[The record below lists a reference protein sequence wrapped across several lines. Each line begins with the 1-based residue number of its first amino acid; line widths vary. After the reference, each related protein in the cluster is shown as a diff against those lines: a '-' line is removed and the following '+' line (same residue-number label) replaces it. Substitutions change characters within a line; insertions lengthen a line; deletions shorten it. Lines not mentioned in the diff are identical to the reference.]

1 VTGAATV
8 RVWRERRFRRYWA
21 GQTVSEVG
29 DRVSELALPLT
40 AVLVLDAG
48 PFAVGALTAAVWTP
62 HLLSLFVGAWV
73 DARPRKRPLLVA
85 ANLVQAIA
93 VLSIPVA
100 AAIGALSMP
109 VLYAAAL
116 VGGAGGVL
124 AHTAYPPFF
133 VRLVDR
139 DQYVEAN
146 SLLSTT
152 RSASFLVG
160 PPLAGGLIKA
170 VGAPTALLVDCC
182 SFLVAA
188 LMIGRV
194 DVDERPRATEEPD
207 SFVKRLGVGVRY
219 LRHHPYLRIT
229 LACSTTLNIAG
240 LALQAILI
248 LYAARVL
255 GLGPGT
261 LGLAL
266 GMGAVGG
273 LVGALVAAA
282 VARALGT
289 GPTIAVGAT
298 LFTAPFALLPLTK
311 GTSLTLRVAIL
322 AAAYLVSG
330 LAIMLYDIN
339 NNSLQAAVTDDR
351 MRSRVSGA
359 YSTVNYGIRP
369 VAALLGG
376 VAAEHLGVT
385 TTVVAA
391 GAVGSLAALWL
402 VGSPVLSTRRISD
415 LEPRAANRS

>member
-1 VTGAATV
+1 VTGAAPV

-21 GQTVSEVG
+21 GQTVSDVG

-48 PFAVGALTAAVWTP
+48 PFAVGALTAAVWAP

-73 DARPRKRPLLVA
+73 DARPQKRPLLVA
-85 ANLVQAIA
+85 ANLIQAVA
-93 VLSIPVA
+93 VLSIPA
-100 AAIGALSMP
+100 AAAVGALSMP
-109 VLYAAAL
+109 VLYIAAL

-139 DQYVEAN
+139 DRYVEAN

-160 PPLAGGLIKA
+160 PPLAGGLVKA
-170 VGAPTALLVDCC
+170 VGAPAALLVDCC

-188 LMIGRV
+188 VMIRRV
-194 DVDERPRATEEPD
+194 DVDEQPRAMERTG
-207 SFVKRLGVGVRY
+207 SFGQRLGVGLRY
-219 LRHHPYLRIT
+219 LRHHPYLRVT
-229 LACSTTLNIAG
+229 LACSTTLNLAS
-240 LALQAILI
+240 LALQAVLVV
-248 LYAARVL
+248 YAVRVL
-255 GLGPGT
+255 GLGPGA

-266 GMGAVGG
+266 GLGA
-273 LVGALVAAA
+273 VGALVGAVVAAPLG
-282 VARALGT
+282 RALGT
-289 GPTIAVGAT
+289 GPTIAVGAA
-298 LFTAPFALLPLTK
+298 LFTTPFALLPLAD
-311 GTSLTLRVAIL
+311 GASLPFRVAVL
-322 AAAYLVSG
+322 AAAHLVSG

-339 NNSLQAAVTDDR
+339 NNSLQATVTDDR

-359 YSTVNYGIRP
+359 YATVNYGIRP

-376 VAAEHLGVT
+376 VAAERFGVT

-391 GAVGSLAALWL
+391 GAAGSLAVLWL
-402 VGSPVLSTRRISD
+402 VGSPVLRTRRIGD
-415 LEPRAANRS
+415 LEPRPAHP

>member
-1 VTGAATV
+1 MTGAATA
-8 RVWRERRFRRYWA
+8 RAWRGRRFRRYWA

-29 DRVSELALPLT
+29 DRVTELALPLT

-48 PFAVGALTAAVWTP
+48 PFAVGALTAAVWAP

-73 DARPRKRPLLVA
+73 DARPRTRPLLVA
-85 ANLVQAIA
+85 ANLVQALA

-100 AAIGALSMP
+100 AALDTLSMP

-152 RSASFLVG
+152 RSASFLAG
-160 PPLAGGLIKA
+160 PPLAGGLVKA
-170 VGAPTALLVDCC
+170 VGAPAALLVDCC

-188 LMIGRV
+188 VMIGAV
-194 DVDERPRATEEPD
+194 DVDERPRVTERPE
-207 SFVKRLGVGVRY
+207 SFAKRLGVGVRY
-219 LRHHPYLRIT
+219 LRQHPYLRIT
-229 LACSTTLNIAG
+229 LACSTTLNVAS
-240 LALQAILI
+240 LALQAILV
-248 LYAARVL
+248 LYATRVL
-255 GLGPGT
+255 GLGPGA

-273 LVGALVAAA
+273 LAGALVAAP

-289 GPTIAVGAT
+289 GPTIAVGAA
-298 LFTAPFALLPLTK
+298 LFTVPFAFLPLAE
-311 GTSLTLRVAIL
+311 GTSLSSRVVIL
-322 AAAYLVSG
+322 ASAYLVSG

-339 NNSLQAAVTDDR
+339 NNSLQAAVTDDQ

-369 VAALLGG
+369 IAALLGG
-376 VAAEHLGVT
+376 VVAEHLGVT
-385 TTVVAA
+385 VTIVAA
-391 GAVGSLAALWL
+391 GVAGSLAAVWL
-402 VGSPVLSTRRISD
+402 VGSPVLATRRISD
-415 LEPRAANRS
+415 LEPRAA